1 MRELLG
7 LIGSLCVCVSMIFKT
22 DTFRGALLL
31 RSLNLIGS
39 LIFIIYGLS
48 LNAISIYLL
57 NIIASSI
64 NIYHI
69 IKLVKDQ
76 A

>member
-1 MRELLG
+1 MIEIIG
-7 LIGSLCVCVSMIFKT
+7 LAASLCVCVSMIFKT